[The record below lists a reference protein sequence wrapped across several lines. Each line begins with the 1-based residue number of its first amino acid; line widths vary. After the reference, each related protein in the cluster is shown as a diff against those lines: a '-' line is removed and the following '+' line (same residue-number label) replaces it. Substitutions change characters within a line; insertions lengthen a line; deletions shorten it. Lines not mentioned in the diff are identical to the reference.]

1 MRRITL
7 FSVIM
12 IILAF
17 LLPMAFAAPPDG
29 SAPPSAESTDGPGA
43 EPAEG
48 PAASPAAQT
57 DHGRSIIDSDIS
69 LHVLDGGE
77 VREMSMAEYLPL
89 TLAAEMPAAFDGEA
103 LKAQAV
109 ALRTYTI
116 YCVSNRKQ
124 AHPEADV
131 CTDYGCCAAFMSE
144 EQLRENWGAGFEKYY
159 AKICAAVSGT
169 DGQYLVWQDEPALA
183 VFHSSSVGQTED
195 GGNVWSAQPYLVSV
209 SSPET
214 AEDVANL
221 VSSVEISPEDFSS
234 SVLAVF
240 PDARLDGEPSGWIG
254 EVQRNSTG
262 RVGSINIGAQEISGT
277 AVRTM
282 FSLRSTDFD
291 LSFDGEKFV
300 FTVRGYGHG
309 VGMSQYGA
317 NVMAK
322 SGSGYG
328 EILEHYY
335 PGTELVVSVYT

>member
-1 MRRITL
+1 MRRIAL

-17 LLPMAFAAPPDG
+17 LLPMAFVAPREKGTEPPRESVDEPSAAPAAPTPENS
-29 SAPPSAESTDGPGA
+29 SAPE
-43 EPAEG
+43 
-48 PAASPAAQT
+48 
-57 DHGRSIIDSDIS
+57 HGRSIIDSDMP
-69 LHVLDGGE
+69 LRVLDGGE

-116 YCVSNRKQ
+116 YCMSNRKQ
-124 AHPEADV
+124 THPEADV
-131 CTDYGCCAAFMSE
+131 CTDYGCCAAFMTE
-144 EQLRENWGAGFEKYY
+144 EQLRESWGAGFEKYY
-159 AKICAAVSGT
+159 AKILSAVSDT

-183 VFHSSSVGQTED
+183 VFHSSSMGQTED
-195 GGNVWSAQPYLVSV
+195 GGNIWSAQPYLVSV

-214 AEDVANL
+214 DGDVSNL
-221 VSSVEISPEDFSS
+221 VSSVEISSADFSA

-240 PDARLDGEPSGWIG
+240 PDAQLSGEPAGWIG
-254 EVQRNSTG
+254 EVRRNSSG
-262 RVGSINIGAQEISGT
+262 RVGSIYIGAQEISGT
-277 AVRTM
+277 TMRTM

-291 LSFDGEKFV
+291 LSFDGEKFI

-322 SGSGYG
+322 NGSGYG